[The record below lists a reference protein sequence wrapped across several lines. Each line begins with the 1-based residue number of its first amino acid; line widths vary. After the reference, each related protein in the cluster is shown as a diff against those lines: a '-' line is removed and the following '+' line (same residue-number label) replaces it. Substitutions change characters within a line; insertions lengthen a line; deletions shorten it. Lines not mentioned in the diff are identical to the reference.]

1 MRYLCLIFAYIPASI
16 ALLQMP
22 FIHQNAAMRI
32 PFAVALLCLPLLA
45 APSAAAQD
53 RPNIV
58 WISAEDVGLRFG
70 AYGDAV
76 ANTPN
81 LDRLASEGTRY
92 MQAFTT
98 AGVCAPSRAAI
109 ITGMHQNGWGGHH
122 MRTTHDAPGIPTPY
136 HATPP
141 PYVKAFTEYLR
152 AAGYFTTNDFK
163 TDYQIGTPVTI
174 WDEHK
179 RGAHWRS
186 PLREEGQP
194 FFSVFNFGVT
204 HESRSWVTPDEETTT
219 DPNTLELPPYYPDTP
234 EVRRQ
239 LAKHYDNIAR
249 LDEQAGEILS
259 QLEEDGLADNTV
271 VFFWGDHGDGLP
283 RAKRWLYDSGIG
295 VPLIVRAPGQQGAGS
310 ASERLVSLVDLG
322 PTVLSLAGVPIP
334 AHMDGMP
341 FLGDAEAPPRE
352 YIYAARDRIDMV
364 YDMVRAAR
372 DDRYKYIRNYHPE
385 KPYVQFVRYRNR
397 SSIIQEIFRLNIAGE
412 LDEVQQLWLRDSRP
426 PEELYDVQADPH
438 EINNLADDP
447 ALRDVLD
454 RMRSELDAWMLDIDE
469 KGHLSE
475 DQMVRQMW
483 MGEEQPVT
491 ATPLILRRNDIDREV
506 EAEQDGLVEIV
517 IEVGTDGASI
527 TYTTDEGEA
536 PHWKL
541 YARPIRLESGT
552 TTTIRAKAI
561 RYGYAESAE
570 TMATITVQP

>member
-16 ALLQMP
+16 TLLQMP
-22 FIHQNAAMRI
+22 FIHQNVAMRI

-45 APSAAAQD
+45 APPAAAQD

-92 MQAFTT
+92 TQAFTT

-194 FFSVFNFGVT
+194 FFSVFNFGAT
-204 HESRSWVTPDEETTT
+204 HESQSWVTPDEETTT

-271 VFFWGDHGDGLP
+271 FFFWGDHGDGLP

-341 FLGDAEAPPRE
+341 FLGDAEAPHRE

-372 DDRYKYIRNYHPE
+372 DDRYKYIRNFHPE
-385 KPYVQFVRYRNR
+385 KPYVQFVPYRNR

-506 EAEQDGLVEIV
+506 EAEQDGPVEII
-517 IEVGTDGASI
+517 IEAGTDGASI
-527 TYTTDEGEA
+527 AWTTDEGEA
-536 PHWKL
+536 PYWKL
-541 YARPIRLESGT
+541 YARPIRLGPGT
-552 TTTIRAKAI
+552 TTTIRAKAV